1 MVNTTTNRSGVTEP
15 LAEQAESRSRV
26 LSDNPLL
33 AIRVLENILDG
44 VLIAD
49 AAGHIQYVNPAFT
62 AITGYSAEEVIGQN
76 PRILKSGH
84 QDEDFYKYMW
94 TSLTTR
100 GQWQGEIW
108 NKRKNGEIYPEWEN
122 ITAIKD
128 DQGKVTHYVA
138 VFSDITVL
146 KNIERRFHH
155 LAHHDPLT
163 GLPNR
168 MLFEDRLQQ
177 ALVQT
182 KRQEQALA
190 VLFIDLDNFKII
202 NDTYGHA
209 VGDQLMQ
216 IAAER
221 LNRCIRSTDTVARQ
235 GGDEF
240 IALLTNIAQLEDA
253 EQVAK
258 KIIAALAMPFVI
270 DHHDLFITASVGISL
285 APQHGQ
291 DSSLLIKNADA
302 AMYRAKQ
309 QGKNNYQVYLPAK

>member
-1 MVNTTTNRSGVTEP
+1 MVNTTTDRPGLTEP
-15 LAEQAESRSRV
+15 LAEQAEPRSRV
-26 LSDNPLL
+26 LSENPLL

-49 AAGHIQYVNPAFT
+49 AGGHIQYINPAFT
-62 AITGYSAEEVIGQN
+62 AITGYSAEEAIGQN

-94 TSLTTR
+94 SSLAAR

-128 DQGKVTHYVA
+128 SQGRVTHYVA

-182 KRQEQALA
+182 KRQQQALA
-190 VLFIDLDNFKII
+190 VLFIDLDNFKNI
-202 NDTYGHA
+202 NDSYGHA
-209 VGDQLMQ
+209 VGDQLMK

-253 EQVAK
+253 VQVAK

-270 DHHDLFITASVGISL
+270 EHHDLFITASVGISL
-285 APQHGQ
+285 APQHGL
-291 DSSLLIKNADA
+291 DSSLLVKNADA

-309 QGKNNYQVYLPAK
+309 QGKNNYQVYLP